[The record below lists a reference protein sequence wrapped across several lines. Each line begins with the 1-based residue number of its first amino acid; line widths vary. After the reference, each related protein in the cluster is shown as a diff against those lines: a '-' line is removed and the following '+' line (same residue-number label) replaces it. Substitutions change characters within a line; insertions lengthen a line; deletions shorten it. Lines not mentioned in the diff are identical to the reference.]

1 MNISTNIAII
11 LVSLILGLSTIGTA
25 ALLKKTPT
33 QAEKFELRQEGPVF
47 VRFDKSSG
55 QLCYTGIAPN
65 GHFIAETWL
74 CMNGTRAKQG
84 LSIQAPEAEGA
95 NESSGNSNNLALN
108 KESGSQQSSI
118 DVDAI
123 DKSQRKSKRTR
134 ELEQARVKESQSSLS
149 QESQTTEEGKK
160 SE

>member
-25 ALLKKTPT
+25 ALLKKTPS

-65 GHFIAETWL
+65 GHFIADTWL
-74 CMNGTRAKQG
+74 CMNGSRAKQG
-84 LSIQAPEAEGA
+84 LSIPTPESAEST
-95 NESSGNSNNLALN
+95 NESTNSNNLTLN
-108 KESGSQQSSI
+108 NDSI
-118 DVDAI
+118 NQTPINVNSVDKAE
-123 DKSQRKSKRTR
+123 RKSKRTR
-134 ELEQARVKESQSSLS
+134 ELEQVRAKESQPTIS
-149 QESQTTEEGKK
+149 QENQTNEEGKK